1 MHLVAPANGLRHPP
15 AHSANVVGGAVLVDV
30 AGGVP
35 GGPTGFRPNA
45 RNPHSYSLSGASLPW
60 DRLGPPSGCLG
71 APFGFSSVPLEQIR
85 NPLWSLVERSWGGLR
100 GLAGRSW
107 ESAGFSYVLL
117 DAGTAREA
125 NGHAGNYQ
133 CSEGFRRESAPD
145 LPDFPETAWRAVD
158 GFMSSRAGSQ
168 DDVGSLEI
176 HRQWSTRLLFPA
188 SGCPPPSPS

>member
-107 ESAGFSYVLL
+107 ESAGFSWTPELPERRMGML
-117 DAGTAREA
+117 EIISAPKD
-125 NGHAGNYQ
+125 
-133 CSEGFRRESAPD
+133 SEGNRRQICQIFRKRRGGRLTGSCPLAP
-145 LPDFPETAWRAVD
+145 EVRMMWV
-158 GFMSSRAGSQ
+158 
-168 DDVGSLEI
+168 
-176 HRQWSTRLLFPA
+176 H
-188 SGCPPPSPS
+188 